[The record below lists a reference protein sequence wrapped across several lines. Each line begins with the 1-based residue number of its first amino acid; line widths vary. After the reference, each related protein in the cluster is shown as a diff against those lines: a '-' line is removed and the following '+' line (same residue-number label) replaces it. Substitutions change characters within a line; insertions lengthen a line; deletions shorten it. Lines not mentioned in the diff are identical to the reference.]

1 MDIIPTKVKIYN
13 DLVINNLREVITRL
27 QNENW
32 LFEILILIIND
43 EYM

>member
-27 QNENW
+27 QNEN
-32 LFEILILIIND
+32 
-43 EYM
+43 